1 MTSDRTDDPYH
12 QLAALIESELQL
24 VAERRFDELLA
35 LKRRRAELQASLPAT
50 PPAAAGPELERAAL
64 LHKRVEIEL
73 IRVRESVL
81 EELAGVRHAQR
92 AADGYAPMRASGRRV
107 FAQA

>member
-1 MTSDRTDDPYH
+1 MNEVAEDPYR
-12 QLAALIESELQL
+12 QLAALIELELQL

-50 PPAAAGPELERAAL
+50 PPVAAGPELERCAL

-73 IRVRESVL
+73 RRVREDVL
-81 EELAGVRHAQR
+81 ADLANVRHAQR
-92 AADGYAPMRASGRRV
+92 AADGYAPVRASGRRV